1 MPDKTAETIRDGW
14 LWTGDIGYVGDE
26 GYLYI
31 VDRSKDMIISG
42 GENIYPR
49 EIEEVLFTHEAI
61 ADAAVIG
68 IPSEGGWGEDVKACV
83 VVEPG
88 SGLSP
93 DEIIDYCRERLAHF
107 KCPKSVDLIDAI
119 PRNLSG
125 KVLKKDLRA
134 PYWEGRERGVN

>member
-1 MPDKTAETIRDGW
+1 M
-14 LWTGDIGYVGDE
+14 DE
-26 GYLYI
+26 EGFVYI

-49 EIEEVLFTHEAI
+49 EIEEVLFTHPDL

-68 IPSEGGWGEDVKACV
+68 VPSGKWGEDVKACV
-83 VVEPG
+83 VVKDG
-88 SGLSP
+88 AGISP
-93 DEIIDYCRERLAHF
+93 DEVMTFCRENLAHF
-107 KCPKSVDLIDAI
+107 KCPKSVDFIDLI

-134 PYWEGRERGVN
+134 PYWEGHDRQVH